1 MSTSPIRGNSP
12 VVAVPRPVAKPEPKA
27 EQVAAVPTEKVSI
40 SPAAAQKAAGGD
52 VDHDG
57 DSH

>member
-1 MSTSPIRGNSP
+1 MSTSPIRGNQP
-12 VVAVPRPVAKPEPKA
+12 LVAVPRPAPKPEPKA

-40 SPAAAQKAAGGD
+40 SPAAQKAAGGD
-52 VDHDG
+52 VDRDG